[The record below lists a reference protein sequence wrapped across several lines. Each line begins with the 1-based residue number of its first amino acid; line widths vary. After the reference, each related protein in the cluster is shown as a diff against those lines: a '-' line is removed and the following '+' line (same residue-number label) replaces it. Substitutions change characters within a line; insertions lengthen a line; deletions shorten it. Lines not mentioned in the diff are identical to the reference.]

1 MALHEAARRGFER
14 QADAYERGRPAYAL
28 RAIEWIAQR
37 LDLKP
42 GRTVI
47 DVGAGT
53 GKLTRPLRALG
64 AEVIAIEPVAGMRSV
79 LERELPGVR
88 AFDGTAEAMPLPN
101 TCADAVV
108 VGQAFHWFDAPR
120 ALNEFRRVLRPGG
133 RLALVWNMRD
143 RSQPLQQAINEITE
157 PLRGDTPSQAGG
169 GWRPAFA
176 QSRQFALRDE
186 LSLPFELELARE
198 TFVDRIMSISF
209 VAALD
214 DPERHEVERRVQALA
229 SAHPEP
235 WAYVCEA
242 YIFDRIGESDG

>member
-1 MALHEAARRGFER
+1 MAVHEAARRGFER
-14 QADAYERGRPAYAL
+14 QSDAYERGRPAYPPQ
-28 RAIEWIAQR
+28 AIDWLARQLNLE
-37 LDLKP
+37 P

-64 AEVIAIEPVAGMRSV
+64 AEVIAIEPVAGMRAV
-79 LERELPGVR
+79 LERELAGLR
-88 AFDGTAEAMPLPN
+88 ALDGTAESVPLPS

-120 ALNEFRRVLRPGG
+120 ALTEFHRVLRPGG

-143 RSQPLQQAINEITE
+143 RSQPLQQAIDKITE
-157 PLRGDTPSQAGG
+157 PLRGDTPSQVRGA
-169 GWRPAFA
+169 WRSAFA
-176 QSRQFALRDE
+176 DSRQFVLRDE
-186 LSLPFELELARE
+186 LSLPFELEVARD

-209 VAALD
+209 IAARD
-214 DPERHEVERRVQALA
+214 DPERHEVQSRVEALA
-229 SAHPEP
+229 SEHPEP

-242 YIFDRIGESDG
+242 YVFDRIGETDG